1 MSILLSSNYF
11 LVLAMTDIRIS
22 TYNCCSLRKNIE
34 VIRSIVVKKFDLI
47 FLQETLITEDRL
59 GDIAY
64 IDDNYESVGSAAVY
78 SEKSLKSYIGR
89 YEENLLCMW
98 RKDIHYKVKVLL
110 LEANVIAIELL
121 IGCNVLLLLNVY
133 IE

>member
-1 MSILLSSNYF
+1 
-11 LVLAMTDIRIS
+11 MTDIRIS

-121 IGCNVLLLLNVY
+121 IACNVLLLLNVY